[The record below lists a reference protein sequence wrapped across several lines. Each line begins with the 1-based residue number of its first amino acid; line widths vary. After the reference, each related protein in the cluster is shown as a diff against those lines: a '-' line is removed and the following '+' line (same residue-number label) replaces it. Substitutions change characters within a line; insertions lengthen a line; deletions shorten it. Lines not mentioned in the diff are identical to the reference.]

1 MRNTTFNLPDDLL
14 RHAKSYAALHG
25 TSVTAIVRKHLESI
39 TGYNDLSRQGHDPLM
54 DFSKGSISKEKAIKE
69 AGLRDYS
76 ELLPAL
82 GQRNLPLPA
91 LPEKDLQRMTSEF
104 IEVLKE
110 HLR

>member
-39 TGYNDLSRQGHDPLM
+39 TRYSDPSRQAHDPLV
-54 DFSKGSISKEKAIKE
+54 DFSKGLVSKEKAIKE

-82 GQRNLPLPA
+82 GKRNLPLPT
-91 LPEKDLQRMTSEF
+91 LPEKELQRMTSEF
-104 IEVLKE
+104 MEVLKE
-110 HLR
+110 RSR